1 MQKFAIKYDLGRPVC
16 GNFFLCEWDPRVDKT
31 FETLD
36 RPFPAY
42 ISRAIADANLPP
54 H

>member
-16 GNFFLCEWDPRVDKT
+16 GNFFLTEWDERVDKT
-31 FETLD
+31 FAGLD

-42 ISRAIADANLPP
+42 ISRAIAQADEPP